1 MWKIGR
7 DGQKA
12 KEGPLDA
19 REQSRLWPLDVQN
32 EDSAVSCSSAVYQV
46 ARGGGQEAEAT
57 RQLGS
62 IVGLGRDMMEPAD
75 IFHI

>member
-1 MWKIGR
+1 MGKR
-7 DGQKA
+7 QK
-12 KEGPLDA
+12 KVRGM
-19 REQSRLWPLDVQN
+19 RETRNATGHSERRQCPV
-32 EDSAVSCSSAVYQV
+32 AVYQV

-62 IVGLGRDMMEPAD
+62 IVGPGWDMMEPAD